1 MTTIL
6 SLAVLAVCLLPFSFL
21 IKLLEDTFRLT
32 VGEVGKIVVMRSYV
46 Y

>member
-1 MTTIL
+1 MMIL
-6 SLAVLAVCLLPFSFL
+6 SLAVLAVSLLPFSLL

-32 VGEVGKIVVMRSYV
+32 VGEVGKIVIVRSNV

>member
-1 MTTIL
+1 MMMIL
-6 SLAVLAVCLLPFSFL
+6 SLAVLAVCLLPLSLL

-32 VGEVGKIVVMRSYV
+32 VGEVGKIVIVRSNV